1 MNDTIRY
8 NDLSLFIGSL
18 IDRMDTEKVSVS
30 VVCDLLY
37 TQGVIGILFNE
48 YNLDASYVHVDML
61 SDDIYIISID
71 TDFIVSVN
79 PVCKTGKV
87 YEFDCDTDEIYVLND
102 LPVGLINAMDAQNY
116 AYELFEIDDFDSID
130 YDTLDPV
137 TYDPGI
143 DGVSISYDFMSD
155 NPLKIIV
162 DADMLGGE

>member
-1 MNDTIRY
+1 MNDTIQY

-79 PVCKTGKV
+79 PVCKTGKI